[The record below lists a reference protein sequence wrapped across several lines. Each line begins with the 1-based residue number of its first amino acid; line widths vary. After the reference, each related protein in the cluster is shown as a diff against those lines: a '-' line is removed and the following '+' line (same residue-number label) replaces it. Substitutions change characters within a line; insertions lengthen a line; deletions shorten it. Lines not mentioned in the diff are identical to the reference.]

1 MTEPATGVLLI
12 NTGSPAAPEPE
23 AVKAYLSDFL
33 MDKKIRPLPAVPWW
47 VILHAFILPRRK
59 KASAEK
65 YRMIWTRDGSPLLAH
80 MERLTKQVG
89 ERLADGADG
98 VDGAAEGVGAGG
110 ACEAPGGFG
119 DLVGRGGAGAP
130 SMPGGPAALDEA
142 SPASTPVV
150 HAAMLYG
157 DPSIATQLSALRDAG
172 CARVVALPLYP
183 QSAFCTTGAA
193 RAGVLRAL
201 KHLGWH
207 PALEVVDHY
216 ADDDAYLDAIAAS
229 VHAAGFD
236 PAHDQ
241 LVFSLHSAPVP
252 DVRAGD
258 TYPRQVEMTARLV
271 AERLGAPA
279 TACRVSY
286 QSPFEDQRTWLSPFT
301 VELVRE
307 LAPQVTGRL
316 FLVCPGFAC
325 DCLETLYDV
334 EAEIKPAF
342 LTARTAAGLDA
353 ESGRF
358 VYVPCLNESAA
369 HADLLSRIVARAA
382 TRGFREA

>member
-23 AVKAYLSDFL
+23 AVKAYLSAFL
-33 MDKKIRPLPAVPWW
+33 MDKNIRPLPAVPWW

-80 MERLTKQVG
+80 MERLAEQVG
-89 ERLADGADG
+89 ERLADGMRRASGDSG
-98 VDGAAEGVGAGG
+98 SVE
-110 ACEAPGGFG
+110 GFG
-119 DLVGRGGAGAP
+119 EAGAP
-130 SMPGGPAALDEA
+130 SAASGPSSLDRAL
-142 SPASTPVV
+142 PASAPVV
-150 HAAMLYG
+150 RAAMLYG
-157 DPSIATQLSALRDAG
+157 DPSISAQLSVLRDAG

-201 KHLGWH
+201 KQLGWR

-216 ADDDAYLDAIAAS
+216 ADDGAYLDAIAAS
-229 VHAAGFD
+229 VRAAGFD

-241 LVFSLHSAPVP
+241 LVLSLHSAPVP

-279 TACRVSY
+279 AACHVSY

-342 LTARTAAGLDA
+342 LAARTAAGLDA
-353 ESGRF
+353 ESNRF

-369 HADLLSRIVARAA
+369 HADLLARIVARAA
-382 TRGFREA
+382 TRGFSAHA